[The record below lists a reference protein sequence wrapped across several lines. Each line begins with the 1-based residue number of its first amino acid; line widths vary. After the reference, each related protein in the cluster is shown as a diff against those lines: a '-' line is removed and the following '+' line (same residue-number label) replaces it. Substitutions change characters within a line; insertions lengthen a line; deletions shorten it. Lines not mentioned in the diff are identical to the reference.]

1 MGAYLSG
8 GSRLPMDWSLNMT
21 GFLTYW
27 HTGTQPHPF
36 VQPKLSKT
44 RPKCNISSIDPVQQ
58 DSNISDEEMVWCK
71 SCYMTKLQF
80 QPAIPISIY
89 SSGLDY
95 HPQYTGYRPGT
106 GIKQERNSFWWPLAT
121 DCSQADAV
129 LLAFPLQFPMA
140 DSTLRQD
147 LTIYGLMVRD
157 SGPAMTWS
165 IHTILWLQLG
175 EEDIAEHFFNRSY
188 QPHVA
193 KPFGIWTENRW
204 VRGSAGDA
212 RTYIKVH
219 WMVHVV
225 SNLDKYFHD
234 VTLYLIWD
242 LYQPPTCPT
251 CRPGWFPKR

>member
-1 MGAYLSG
+1 MGAYPSG
-8 GSRLPMDWSLNMT
+8 GWRLPMGWSLNMT

-27 HTGTQPHPF
+27 YSGTQPHPF

-106 GIKQERNSFWWPLAT
+106 GIKQERKSFLSALAT

-147 LTIYGLMVRD
+147 LTIYGPMVRD

-165 IHTILWLQLG
+165 IHTILWLQL
-175 EEDIAEHFFNRSY
+175 EEKDIAEHFFNRSY

-193 KPFGIWTENRW
+193 KPFGIWTENRL
-204 VRGSAGDA
+204 VRGSLLEMLAH
-212 RTYIKVH
+212 I
-219 WMVHVV
+219 
-225 SNLDKYFHD
+225 
-234 VTLYLIWD
+234 
-242 LYQPPTCPT
+242 
-251 CRPGWFPKR
+251 